1 MPGMPFAVCDKM
13 SADAVRK
20 YDFSNNID
28 REFSNLNACRHR
40 PGRAQA
46 MAERRFACRAAA
58 GRSTGLFVD
67 RAAFARTAMLS
78 PENLPRMV

>member
-40 PGRAQA
+40 PGWAQA
-46 MAERRFACRAAA
+46 IVDRRFAWRVAASA
-58 GRSTGLFVD
+58 SSGLFVD
-67 RAAFARTAMLS
+67 GAAFVRTAMLS
-78 PENLPRMV
+78 PGNLLRMV